1 MNFGLE
7 YHLNHVCGDYNL
19 RRTMEMLGGLS
30 AAREPPSVAFLVA
43 WAVLVMASAFENQSL
58 GGS

>member
-1 MNFGLE
+1 MNFGME
-7 YHLNHVCGDYNL
+7 YHLNRVCGDYNL

-43 WAVLVMASAFENQSL
+43 WLNHSGFGDGL
-58 GGS
+58 RI